1 MLIDAFGRKIDYLRV
16 SVTDRCNL
24 RCVYCMPIAGVA
36 QKSHADILSF
46 EEIIA
51 IVEAAAS
58 LGIGRVRLTGG
69 EPLVRRDIVS
79 LVRSIAS
86 TPGIRDISMTTNGI
100 FLEQYATD
108 LKAAGLGR
116 LNISLNSL
124 DADRYR
130 ALTRGGEMAQVE
142 AGISAAVA
150 AGFGL
155 VKINIVLLEDIS
167 DAEIARFLRLT
178 LEDKIHIRFI
188 EYMPVNSF
196 YKTPCFPSAERVLS
210 AAGRLGLVE
219 RAELEGA
226 GPAETFR
233 LKAGLGTF
241 GLIRPMSSKFCRAC
255 NRLRLTSDGL
265 LRVCLHSEK
274 CVDLRGPLR
283 HGATRAELRDLFQLA
298 AGMKPK
304 EHALDAASSGATEY
318 VMCQIGG

>member
-24 RCVYCMPIAGVA
+24 RCVYCMPVSGIVP
-36 QKSHADILSF
+36 KPHADILSF
-46 EEIIA
+46 EEIVE

-58 LGIGRVRLTGG
+58 LGIERVRLTGG
-69 EPLVRRDIVS
+69 EPLVRKDIVS
-79 LVRSIAS
+79 LVRSLAA

-100 FLEQYATD
+100 FLGQYAAD
-108 LKAAGLGR
+108 LKAAGMR
-116 LNISLNSL
+116 RINISLNSL
-124 DADRYR
+124 SADRYR

-142 AGISAAVA
+142 VGISAAVE
-150 AGFGL
+150 AGFDL
-155 VKINIVLLEDIS
+155 LKINIVLLEDIS

-196 YKTPCFPSAERVLS
+196 YKTSCLSGVERVLK
-210 AAGRLGLVE
+210 AAERLGLVE

-233 LKAGLGTF
+233 FKAGLGTF
-241 GLIRPMSSKFCRAC
+241 GLIRPISSKFCGSC
-255 NRLRLTSDGL
+255 NRLRLTSDGF

-274 CVDLRGPLR
+274 CVDLRQPLR
-283 HGATRAELRDLFQLA
+283 RGATRKELQDLFRAA
-298 AGMKPK
+298 AGMKSK
-304 EHALDAASSGATEY
+304 EHALDRVAAGASEY